1 MPAVTTT
8 TIITE
13 AAADITTATQGDITL
28 VLRGGATTV
37 PRIAM
42 GMGMMLRLRLRGM
55 EVARR
60 RLDMGL
66 RRRWAMHHRGGIE
79 GRHGWLEKSVML
91 R

>member
-13 AAADITTATQGDITL
+13 AAADTTTATQGDTTL
-28 VLRGGATTV
+28 VLREGATTV

-66 RRRWAMHHRGGIE
+66 RRRWAMHRRGGIKE
-79 GRHGWLEKSVML
+79 RHG
-91 R
+91 